1 MLKGMIIMTG
11 RFDTKLLPEGLRA
24 TGYSV
29 DGAILAIDAEVMNAE
44 VICPGCGQRS
54 SRRHGRYV
62 RHLLVFPAHGRAVQ
76 VRFSVQRFRCV
87 ASQCS
92 ITTFTEK
99 VPDCLACRHG
109 RRTGRFQDLVAY
121 LGRAVGGRPAQALG
135 RRLRFDVSKDTFLRG
150 AASGA
155 RTMGFERA
163 SSGPM

>member
-29 DGAILAIDAEVMNAE
+29 DGAILAIDAELMNAE

-121 LGRAVGGRPAQALG
+121 LGRAVGGRPLVG
-135 RRLRFDVSKDTFLRG
+135 TTSRRPT
-150 AASGA
+150 AYASH
-155 RTMGFERA
+155 RSNMLCRNWRRA
-163 SSGPM
+163 VCSSTPSPP